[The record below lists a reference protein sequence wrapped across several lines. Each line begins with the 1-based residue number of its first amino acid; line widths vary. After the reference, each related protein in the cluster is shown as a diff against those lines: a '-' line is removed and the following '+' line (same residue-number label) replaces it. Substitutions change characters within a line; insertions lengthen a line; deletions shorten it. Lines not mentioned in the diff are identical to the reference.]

1 MRGDAEYLNADSM
14 QKMAANP
21 AGTRLASANA
31 GSGKTRVLVDRVSRI
46 LLAGTEP
53 EKILCL
59 TYTKAAASEMQ
70 SRLFETLGKWSILSE
85 EKLTTALQT
94 LLPPDAPLPELSKA
108 RTLFAKAL
116 ETPEGL
122 KVQTI
127 HAFCERVLSRF
138 PIEAGILPGFEP
150 IDEADMRVLRGDV
163 RDDIY
168 RAASADKDGDLNQA
182 LQTLT
187 AEKADQTMDD
197 LFKWMAHSPEKIRR
211 WSIAGGAKQLADKLG
226 ISEADTARNIKR
238 VAWQETPKNK
248 LKAAALGMRNS
259 GKPKEQHKA
268 ELLFSA
274 LTELDEVA
282 AFDFYAEAVMKSDMT
297 PSLQIASSASGPEA
311 KSLFGTYN
319 KLDSEELHRLAI
331 IGQKLLAAKT
341 LAMSQALLTV
351 SREFSDRYLKAKHL
365 RRGLD
370 FNDQIL
376 LVRNLLN
383 RSEVSDWVR
392 YKLDGGIEH
401 ILVDEAQDT
410 SPAQWDIIDA
420 LSDAFIQDVPGRKDA
435 RTMFAVGDEKQSI
448 YSFQGAKPERF
459 LGQIQKYVGTDGK
472 AINMR
477 MSFRSAQEI
486 LDVVDEVLNG
496 NKALLRMFEAEEFP
510 PATNVSKHTAFRNT
524 DHGQVDLWPA
534 VPRPE
539 KSDDNEPW
547 DTRPVDALESSD
559 SREQLAAKIAE
570 TIQFWLDTGEAIYD
584 RGLKATRPMQAG
596 DILILVRQRN
606 AFFDAVIRNLKKEQ
620 VPVAGA
626 DRLKLKESIAVKDL
640 LSLGKFV
647 LLPSDDLSLA
657 EILKSPLLG
666 WDDDDLYKVAYGR
679 EGTLW
684 QAVQDKSPETAAT
697 LSDMITYS
705 RRYAPYEFFM
715 RVLDMVIDGRSLM
728 KRIFG
733 RLGLEAKDAVEAFL
747 ARALA
752 HQRRTFPSLQHFVQ
766 SFAED
771 EQEIK
776 REMDTGA
783 GQVRVMTIHGAK
795 GLEAP
800 VVFLPDTTQTPKAF
814 SAIIPV
820 DGGFALPPNSA
831 ELPRALQG
839 YKDAVADSMK
849 REYLRLLYV
858 AMTRAESRLIIC
870 GYKHGRGVGSVT
882 KDSWYIEA
890 QQAFEALETRV
901 IDTPFGNGLSF
912 GAGAAAPQAAQDP
925 GAKDITSLPL
935 WINDPAPSE
944 AAAPR
949 RVTPSHLLAGD
960 TPDMP
965 VRSPLS
971 SSAESRFLRG
981 NLIHKL
987 LEILPDVAAE
997 NRHSAAENILSSYS
1011 DIDADQIM
1019 DEVFAV
1025 LDTPEFAP
1033 IFAPGSRAEIS
1044 LAGTASGLPPHLYLN
1059 AQIDRISVTETEVFI
1074 VDYKSNRPPP
1084 QTLDGVAQIY
1094 WGQMAAY
1101 RELAREVY
1109 PGRKVICALLWTD
1122 GPRLMVLDEKGL
1134 DEALT
1139 KIAALPT

>member
-1 MRGDAEYLNADSM
+1 MRDDAEYHHADSM
-14 QKMAANP
+14 QKMAADP
-21 AGTRLASANA
+21 VGTRLASANA

-46 LLAGTEP
+46 LLSETQP

-70 SRLFETLGKWSILSE
+70 SRLFDKLGDWSILPE
-85 EKLTTALQT
+85 AELRQALVK
-94 LLPPDAPLPELSKA
+94 LLPDGEALPELSTA

-127 HAFCERVLSRF
+127 HAFCERILSRF

-150 IDEADMRVLRGDV
+150 IDDADMRGLRDGV

-168 RAASADKDGDLNQA
+168 RAAEEDIEGELNQA
-182 LQTLT
+182 LQILT

-197 LFKWMAHSPEKIRR
+197 LFKWMANSPEKIRG
-211 WSIAGGAKQLADKLG
+211 WIKSGGTQKLAVLLGLPEGAEAESIYTQ
-226 ISEADTARNIKR
+226 
-238 VAWQETPKNK
+238 AWQDTDVDHMRRM
-248 LKAAALGMRNS
+248 AAGLAGS
-259 GKPKEQHKA
+259 PGKTDQTA
-268 ELLFSA
+268 
-274 LTELDEVA
+274 
-282 AFDFYAEAVMKSDMT
+282 
-297 PSLQIASSASGPEA
+297 
-311 KSLFGTYN
+311 
-319 KLDSEELHRLAI
+319 
-331 IGQKLLAAKT
+331 GQKMLEACDTPDPVLAYSIYASAFLTQKGEPRKKMTTQKAPDDVQEFFAADGAEVLRVLTAYEQARAAKT
-341 LAMSQALLTV
+341 LAMSQSLLIV
-351 SREFSDRYLKAKHL
+351 SREYAARYLQAKRI

-410 SPAQWDIIDA
+410 SPEQWDIIDA
-420 LSDAFIQDVPGRKDA
+420 LSDAFVQDMPDRKDS

-459 LGQIQKYVGTDGK
+459 LGQIQKYIGTDGK

-496 NKALLRMFEAEEFP
+496 NQALLRMFDAEEFP
-510 PATNVSKHTAFRNT
+510 PATIVSKHTAFRK

-539 KSDDNEPW
+539 KSADNETW
-547 DTRPVDALESSD
+547 DTSPVDELSESD

-570 TIQFWLDTGEAIYD
+570 TIKSWLDDGEPIYD
-584 RGLKATRPMQAG
+584 RETNSTRPMQAG

-606 AFFDAVIRNLKKEQ
+606 AFFDAVIRNLKSIG

-640 LSLGKFV
+640 LSLAKFV

-657 EILKSPLLG
+657 EILKSPLFG
-666 WDDDDLYKVAYGR
+666 WDDDQLYEVAFGR

-684 QAVQDKSPETAAT
+684 NAVKDKSPKTASVLT
-697 LSDMITYS
+697 DMITYS
-705 RRYAPYEFFM
+705 RRYAPYEFFA
-715 RVLDMVIDGRSLM
+715 RVLDMLVDGQSLM
-728 KRIFG
+728 KRMFG
-733 RLGLEAKDAVEAFL
+733 RLGLEAKDAIEAFL

-752 HQRRTFPSLQHFVQ
+752 HQRRSFPSLQHFVQ

-800 VVFLPDTTQTPKAF
+800 VVFLPDTTQTPKAQ

-820 DGGFALPPNSA
+820 DGGFALPPSSA
-831 ELPRALQG
+831 QLPSALLPHN
-839 YKDAVADSMK
+839 DAVAAAKM

-870 GYKHGRGVGSVT
+870 GYMHGQGAGAVA
-882 KDSWYIEA
+882 KESWYVEA
-890 QQAFEALETRV
+890 QQAFERLNTKTIE
-901 IDTPFGNGLSF
+901 TPFGDGLSF
-912 GAGAAAPQAAQDP
+912 GAGAQPAQDEAANNR
-925 GAKDITSLPL
+925 GAKIGLPD
-935 WINDPAPSE
+935 WINSPAPKE
-944 AAAPR
+944 AATPR
-949 RVTPSHLLAGD
+949 RLTPSHLLAEIA
-960 TPDMP
+960 TEMP

-971 SSAESRFLRG
+971 SDPQTRFLRG

-987 LEILPDVAAE
+987 LEILPDVAPDKRRSSAE
-997 NRHSAAENILSSYS
+997 TILASYANV
-1011 DIDADQIM
+1011 DREQII

-1025 LDTPEFAP
+1025 LEHPEFAP

-1044 LAGTASGLPPHLYLN
+1044 LAGTASGLPQHLYLN
-1059 AQIDRISVTETEVFI
+1059 AQIDRISVTDTEVFI

-1084 QTLDGVAQIY
+1084 KSLDGVAQIY

-1101 RELAREVY
+1101 RELAREIY
-1109 PGRKVICALLWTD
+1109 PDRKIICALLWTD
-1122 GPRLMVLDEKGL
+1122 GPRLMILDEKGL
-1134 DEALT
+1134 GEALT

>member
-1 MRGDAEYLNADSM
+1 MRNDKEYLHADSM
-14 QKMAANP
+14 QKMAADP
-21 AGTRLASANA
+21 VGTRLASANA

-70 SRLFETLGKWSILSE
+70 SRLFETLGKWSILPEDELNSAL
-85 EKLTTALQT
+85 EKL
-94 LLPPDAPLPELSKA
+94 LPEGEALPELSTA

-150 IDEADMRVLRGDV
+150 IDDADMRVLRDGV

-168 RAASADKDGDLNQA
+168 RAAALNMDGELNAA
-182 LQTLT
+182 LQILT

-197 LFKWMAHSPEKIRR
+197 LFKWMANSPEKIKT
-211 WSIAGGAKQLADKLG
+211 WSDNGGTKLLATLLNLSDNANADD
-226 ISEADTARNIKR
+226 IYRAAWADTDVDHMRRMAAGLAGSPSKTDITAGDTMLEASHTPDPIEAFLMYASAFLTQKGEPRKKMTTQKAPEDVQEFFAADGTEVLRVLTAYEQAR
-238 VAWQETPKNK
+238 
-248 LKAAALGMRNS
+248 
-259 GKPKEQHKA
+259 
-268 ELLFSA
+268 
-274 LTELDEVA
+274 
-282 AFDFYAEAVMKSDMT
+282 
-297 PSLQIASSASGPEA
+297 
-311 KSLFGTYN
+311 
-319 KLDSEELHRLAI
+319 
-331 IGQKLLAAKT
+331 AAKT
-341 LAMSQALLTV
+341 LVMTRSLLIVSKEYAQRYVQAK
-351 SREFSDRYLKAKHL
+351 RL

-410 SPAQWDIIDA
+410 SPEQWDIIDA

-459 LGQIQKYVGTDGK
+459 LGQIQKYVGTEGK

-486 LDVVDEVLNG
+486 LDVVDEVLNS
-496 NKALLRMFEAEEFP
+496 NQALMRMFDAEEFP
-510 PATNVSKHTAFRNT
+510 PATNISKHTAFRNN

-547 DTRPVDALESSD
+547 DTSPVDALESSD

-570 TIQFWLDTGEAIYD
+570 TIKYWLDNAEPIYD
-584 RGLKATRPMQAG
+584 RDTKATRPMQAG

-606 AFFDAVIRNLKKEQ
+606 AFFDAVIRNLKTIG

-657 EILKSPLLG
+657 EILKSPLFG
-666 WDDDDLYKVAYGR
+666 WNDDALYQVAFGR
-679 EGTLW
+679 EGSLW
-684 QAVQDKSPETAAT
+684 QAVQDKSPDTAAS
-697 LSDMITYS
+697 LEDMITYS
-705 RRYAPYEFFM
+705 RRYAPYEFFA
-715 RVLDMVIDGRSLM
+715 RVLDMVINGESLM

-752 HQRRTFPSLQHFVQ
+752 HQRRSFPSLQHFVQ
-766 SFAED
+766 SFAQD

-776 REMDTGA
+776 REMDTSA
-783 GQVRVMTIHGAK
+783 GQVRVMTVHGAK

-800 VVFLPDTTQTPKAF
+800 VVFLPDTTQTPKAS

-820 DGGFALPPNSA
+820 SVGFALPPNSA
-831 ELPRALQG
+831 DLPNALQT
-839 YKDAVADSMK
+839 YKDAGNAAKK

-870 GYKHGRGVGSVT
+870 GYMHGRGTGTVA
-882 KDSWYIEA
+882 KESWYVEA
-890 QQAFEALETRV
+890 QQAFENLETKT
-901 IDTPFGNGLSF
+901 IETPFGDGLSF
-912 GAGAAAPQAAQDP
+912 GVGAAPP
-925 GAKDITSLPL
+925 KDIAANDTVDNTALPD
-935 WINDPAPSE
+935 WIND
-944 AAAPR
+944 AAPKEASALR
-949 RVTPSHLLAGD
+949 RVTPSHLLAD
-960 TPDMP
+960 VSKDMP

-971 SSAESRFLRG
+971 SNSEVRFSRG

-987 LEILPDVAAE
+987 LEILPDVQRD
-997 NRHSAAENILSSYS
+997 NRRSAAEKILSSYA
-1011 DIDADQIM
+1011 DINKAQII

-1025 LDTPEFAP
+1025 LDNPEFAQ
-1033 IFAPGSRAEIS
+1033 IFVPGSRAEIS
-1044 LAGTASGLPPHLYLN
+1044 LAGTASGLPQHLYLN
-1059 AQIDRISVTETEVFI
+1059 AQIDRISVTDSEVFI

-1084 QTLDGVAQIY
+1084 QTLDGVAPIY

-1109 PGRKVICALLWTD
+1109 PGRKVTCALLWTD
-1122 GPRLMVLDEKGL
+1122 GPRLMVLAEKGL

-1139 KIAALPT
+1139 QIAALPT